1 MYLSYTYTYPHKTA
15 YRPFDTPRPLREV
28 WANERK
34 TGLFLYMHIPF
45 CEMRCGFC
53 NLFTTVHPGASL
65 EAHYVAT
72 LEREAEQMREALGDA
87 TFARVAIG
95 GGTPTYLEPTELER
109 VLAIAEGTFGIN
121 LHAVPMSVETSPATA
136 TPERLAL
143 LRAHGVDRI
152 SIGVQSF
159 REREVHGVGRAQSQT
174 EVERALTT
182 IRAHVFPTLNIDLIY
197 GLPYQDENSWLDS
210 LRVALEYT
218 PEELYL
224 YPLYQRPLTGL
235 DKMTL
240 SWDDHRLSL
249 YRIGRD
255 FLLNHGYQQ
264 RSMRMFRAPHAPS
277 GQGPVY
283 CCQEDGMVGLGC
295 GARSYTRT
303 THYSSEYAVGQK
315 GIRAI
320 IADYVNRPTEHFA
333 SAHYGFTLDE
343 AEQRRRYAI
352 KSVLHGDGLEWAA
365 YHAYFG
371 THATDDLPLLIDL
384 IQRGWATNDG
394 AVLRLTETGMEW
406 SDTIGPWL
414 YSGAVNQLMQAYDLQ

>member
-1 MYLSYTYTYPHKTA
+1 MYLSYTYAYPHKTA

-34 TGLFLYMHIPF
+34 TGLFLYLHIPF

-53 NLFTTVHPGASL
+53 NLFTTVHPGATL
-65 EAHYVAT
+65 EQRYVAT
-72 LEREAEQMREALGDA
+72 LEREAEQMSEALGTA

-95 GGTPTYLEPTELER
+95 GGTPTYLEPADLER

-121 LHAVPMSVETSPATA
+121 LHTVPMSVETSPATA
-136 TPERLAL
+136 TSERLAL

-159 REREVHGVGRAQSQT
+159 REKEVHGVGRAQSYA
-174 EVERALTT
+174 EVEHALTT
-182 IRAHVFPTLNIDLIY
+182 IRAHGFPTLNIDLIY
-197 GLPYQDENSWLDS
+197 GLPYQDENSWLES
-210 LRVALEYT
+210 LRTALEYA

-240 SWDDHRLSL
+240 SWDDHRLAL

-255 FLLNHGYQQ
+255 FLLNHGYEQ
-264 RSMRMFRAPHAPS
+264 RSMRMFRATHAPS
-277 GQGPVY
+277 SEGPVY

-320 IADYVNRPTEHFA
+320 IADYVNRPPAHFA
-333 SAHYGFTLDE
+333 ATHYGFTLDE
-343 AEQRRRYAI
+343 EEQRRRYAI

-365 YHAYFG
+365 YHTYFG
-371 THATDDLPLLIDL
+371 THAADDLPLLIDL
-384 IQRGWATNDG
+384 IQRGWATDNG
-394 AVLRLTETGMEW
+394 AILRLTETGMEW

-414 YSGAVNQLMQAYDLQ
+414 YSGAVNELMQVYDLQ

>member
-1 MYLSYTYTYPHKTA
+1 VYLSYTYAYPHKTA
-15 YRPFDTPRPLREV
+15 YRPFEAPRPLKEL
-28 WANERK
+28 WAEERK
-34 TGLFLYMHIPF
+34 TGLFLYLHIPF

-65 EAHYVAT
+65 EQQYVAT
-72 LEREAEQMREALGDA
+72 LEREAEQMREALGTA

-95 GGTPTYLEPTELER
+95 GGTPTYLEPAELER
-109 VLAIAEGTFGIN
+109 VLAIAEGIFGIN
-121 LHAVPMSVETSPATA
+121 LHTVPMSVETSPATA
-136 TPERLAL
+136 TPERMAL
-143 LRAHGVDRI
+143 LRDHGVDRI

-159 REREVHGVGRAQSQT
+159 REKEVHGVGRAQKRG
-174 EVERALTT
+174 EVDHALKT
-182 IRAHVFPTLNIDLIY
+182 IRAYSFPTLNIDLIY
-197 GLPYQDENSWLDS
+197 GLPYQDEATWLDS
-210 LRVALEYT
+210 LRAALEYA

-235 DKMTL
+235 DKMTQ

-255 FLLNHGYQQ
+255 FLLAHGYEQ
-264 RSMRMFRAPHAPS
+264 RSMRMFRAHHAPDS
-277 GQGPVY
+277 AGAVY

-295 GARSYTRT
+295 GARSYTRA

-320 IADYVNRPTEHFA
+320 IGDYVSRPAPHFA
-333 SAHYGFTLDE
+333 AAHYGFTLDDD
-343 AEQRRRYAI
+343 EQRRRYAI
-352 KSVLHGDGLEWAA
+352 KSVLHGDGLDRAA

-371 THATDDLPLLIDL
+371 THAAEELPLLAEL
-384 IQRGWATNDG
+384 LTLGWATEDNG
-394 AVLRLTETGMEW
+394 VLRLTETGMEW

-414 YSGAVNQLMQAYDLQ
+414 YSGAVNALMEAYDLQ

>member
-1 MYLSYTYTYPHKTA
+1 MYLSYTYAYPHKTA
-15 YRPFDTPRPLREV
+15 YRPFDTPHSLREV

-34 TGLFLYMHIPF
+34 TGLLLYMHIPF

-65 EAHYVAT
+65 EANYVAT
-72 LEREAEQMREALGDA
+72 LEREAEQMREALGTA

-95 GGTPTYLEPTELER
+95 GGTPTYLEPAELER

-121 LHAVPMSVETSPATA
+121 LHTVPMSVETSPATA

-159 REREVHGVGRAQSQT
+159 REKEVHGVGRAQSHA

-182 IRAHVFPTLNIDLIY
+182 IRAHRFPTLNIDLIY
-197 GLPYQDENSWLDS
+197 GLPYQDENSWLES
-210 LRVALEYT
+210 LRAALEYT

-255 FLLNHGYQQ
+255 LLLNHGYEQ

-277 GQGPVY
+277 GEGPVY

-320 IADYVNRPTEHFA
+320 IADYVNRPMEHFA
-333 SAHYGFTLDE
+333 YAHYGFTLDE
-343 AEQRRRYAI
+343 GEQRRRYAI

-365 YHAYFG
+365 YYAYFG
-371 THATDDLPLLIDL
+371 THAADDLPLLIDL
-384 IQRGWATNDG
+384 IQRGWATDDG

-414 YSGAVNQLMQAYDLQ
+414 YSGAVNELMQAYDLQ